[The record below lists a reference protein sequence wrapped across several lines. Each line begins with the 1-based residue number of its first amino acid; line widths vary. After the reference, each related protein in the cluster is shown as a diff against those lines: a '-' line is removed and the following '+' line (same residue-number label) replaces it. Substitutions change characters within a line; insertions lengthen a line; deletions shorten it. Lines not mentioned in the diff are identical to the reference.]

1 MQFIPILAYLRA
13 YTSLIFLM
21 LIEYFC
27 NSCLLIV
34 ISMELQERMGFELD
48 RYYLY
53 VLIMRL

>member
-1 MQFIPILAYLRA
+1 MQFIPMLAYLRA
-13 YTSLIFLM
+13 YISLIFLM

-34 ISMELQERMGFELD
+34 ISMELQERMRFELD